1 MQAAKHCNT
10 YSGMVKTTHIP
21 ELRFREFE
29 GEWKWMTINNVFTLI
44 SGQHLNPDEYTTE
57 KGDLIPYFSGP
68 SDFTNSKTEI
78 TKWALIKS
86 KEAIKGDILLTV
98 KGSGL
103 GTMLFLDLQ
112 KVAIGR
118 QIMSLR
124 SEKASTVFLFHH
136 LGTQKQYFES
146 LGKGNMIPGLSRN
159 DILDLKV
166 CFPDHKEQQKI
177 ATFLTAI
184 DEKLTQLKKK
194 KSLLEQYKK
203 GVMQK
208 IFSQEIRFKDEQG
221 EEFPEWEEKKF
232 GQLYSFIT
240 TNSLSREKLNY
251 ESGTVKNIHYGDI
264 HTKFNPLFDITTE
277 YVPYINDEIQLAK
290 LKPENYCIKGD
301 LVIADASEDYNDIGK
316 AIEIAIINDE
326 KVVAGLHTILARPNL
341 SKISY
346 AFGAFLMKSDSIHFQ
361 IRIISQGAK
370 VLGLSSNKLSNISVI
385 LPCLAE
391 QTKIANF
398 LSAIDDKITHCSTQI
413 EKMGLWKKGLLQ
425 KMFC

>member
-1 MQAAKHCNT
+1 MGMQKD
-10 YSGMVKTTHIP
+10 IP
-21 ELRFREFE
+21 TLRFPEF
-29 GEWKWMTINNVFTLI
+29 GDEWTNEKLGNMTKISSGGTPSRSNSDFWNGSIPWVSTTLI
-44 SGQHLNPDEYTTE
+44 DFNIITRVEEYITIIGLENSSAKLFPTGTVLMAMYVQGKTRGKVAILGIEATTNQACAAVMPDKNFVNELFLFHNLAGRYEEIRNISNQGGQENLSGEL
-57 KGDLIPYFSGP
+57 L
-68 SDFTNSKTEI
+68 
-78 TKWALIKS
+78 KS
-86 KEAIKGDILLTV
+86 ILLT
-98 KGSGL
+98 
-103 GTMLFLDLQ
+103 
-112 KVAIGR
+112 
-118 QIMSLR
+118 
-124 SEKASTVFLFHH
+124 
-136 LGTQKQYFES
+136 
-146 LGKGNMIPGLSRN
+146 
-159 DILDLKV
+159 
-166 CFPDHKEQQKI
+166 FPKISEQQKI

-194 KSLLEQYKK
+194 KSLLAQYKK

-208 IFSQEIRFKDEQG
+208 IFSQEIRFKDEHG
-221 EEFPEWEEKKF
+221 EEFPLWEEKKF

-290 LKPENYCIKGD
+290 LKLENYCIKGD

-413 EKMGLWKKGLLQ
+413 EKMGLWKKGLMQ